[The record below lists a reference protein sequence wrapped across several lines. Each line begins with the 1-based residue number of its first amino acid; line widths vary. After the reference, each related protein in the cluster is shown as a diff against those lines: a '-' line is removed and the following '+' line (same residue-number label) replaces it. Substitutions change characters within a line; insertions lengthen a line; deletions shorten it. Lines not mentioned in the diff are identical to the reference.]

1 MGIWCID
8 PLINGSSPYPHHITI
23 SAHRVT
29 KVNSGCLAPI
39 CCRCRRLKVACATA
53 RGRAGRP
60 QRRAWQRSARE
71 WRDGFSL
78 ENPRLRHVKS
88 PGTSEKWW
96 RIGVFLP
103 QNRFQVAKRFHV
115 FGRNMDVHLWQS
127 SFSGLFLNVSID
139 IEDPQGGPLF
149 DITCSFGLWSAH
161 LTVQHLCQDGCIS
174 QPCLTYRWYLCFI
187 LLDSGMR

>member
-1 MGIWCID
+1 MYWSLDQRIISISPSHHHLRTPRHKGELRMPGAD
-8 PLINGSSPYPHHITI
+8 LLPVPPLEGGLR
-23 SAHRVT
+23 HRQGPRGAPAT
-29 KVNSGCLAPI
+29 ESLAAM
-39 CCRCRRLKVACATA
+39 C
-53 RGRAGRP
+53 
-60 QRRAWQRSARE
+60 Q
-71 WRDGFSL
+71 WRDGFSFSK
-78 ENPRLRHVKS
+78 PRLRHVKS

-103 QNRFQVAKRFHV
+103 QNRFQVAKRFHL

-149 DITCSFGLWSAH
+149 DINCSFGLWSAH

-187 LLDSGMR
+187 SWIQECDKQW